1 MIYNLSD
8 IDRQISGIYK
18 IDFPNGKIYIGQ
30 SQNIY
35 KRILE
40 HNQRARKGSHGSRK
54 IQLCEQAI
62 QKYGEISQIDI
73 LEECPLEKLD
83 EREKYWIEYYDSTD
97 ELKGYNLL
105 DKGNVAGRR
114 GADHTNASL
123 TQHQVEEIIDLLKN
137 HRELSYLDIAK
148 QFNVYDDL
156 IYRISAG
163 KSYVQ
168 EGIIYPIRQHD
179 HASQRKEKVLDYFKS
194 EQELLDLKEDLK
206 YSWWLQ
212 MDNGDLCQKY
222 GISRRLLYD
231 INQGRMF
238 AEVGDYTYPIRTK
251 RNRQLF
257 TKEQVLDIL
266 KELKESSLS
275 MEVIGNK
282 YNVTRGTISKVNQGL
297 IYPIKDYKY
306 PAR

>member
-18 IDFPNGKIYIGQ
+18 IDFPNGKVYIGQ

-35 KRILE
+35 KRVLE
-40 HNQRARKGSHGSRK
+40 HNQRAKKGSHGDRK

-62 QKYGEISQIDI
+62 QKYGEINWIDI

-83 EREKYWIEYYDSTD
+83 EREKYWIEYYNSTD
-97 ELKGYNLL
+97 KLKGYNLL

-114 GADHTNASL
+114 GANHVNASL
-123 TQHQVEEIIDLLKN
+123 TQSQVDEIIDLLKN

-148 QFNVYDDL
+148 RFNVYDDL

-168 EGIIYPIRQHD
+168 EGISYPIRQHD
-179 HASQRKEKVLDYFKS
+179 HTSQRKEEVLDYFES
-194 EQELLDLKEDLK
+194 EQELLNLKEDLK

-212 MDNGDLCQKY
+212 MDNGDLYQKY
-222 GISRRLLYD
+222 GISRKLLYH

-238 AEVGDYTYPIRTK
+238 AEVGDYTYPIRTQ
-251 RNRQLF
+251 RNTQLF
-257 TKEQVLDIL
+257 TKEQVLEIL
-266 KELKESSLS
+266 KELKESHLS
-275 MEVIGNK
+275 MEKIGNK
-282 YNVTRGTISKVNQGL
+282 YNVTRGTISKVNHGL